1 MRHLVIVARDRPEL
15 FESLTHRFAS
25 DADVDVLLDRR
36 VRPPHVDPQRVVHSE
51 DRRQSPEDVEARL
64 WVEGYV
70 IVRLA

>member
-15 FESLTHRFAS
+15 FESLTHRFAG
-25 DADVDVLLDRR
+25 DAGVDVLLDRR
-36 VRPPHVDPQRVVHSE
+36 VRPPHFDTLSSVAAE

-70 IVRLA
+70 IVRLM